1 MRVSQIALAVVA
13 LSTSAAAA
21 PIHHKRWFPDS
32 WWQATAAADSMVDF
46 IKRHPWPG
54 VSRVINL
61 DSLVNKCDT
70 AKASL
75 PAGSEALPPIGAGLS
90 LYHVALGRGTQNY
103 TCPAGNAT
111 APPAAVGAVA
121 FLFNATCMAATNNQ
135 MLSLLTPTAVNLP
148 NQDNGALY
156 PDLSGHHYFIDKT
169 TAYFNLKLDT
179 SDYGQGAFKK
189 IAATPAPADAMKGP
203 GNQGNGAVPWLKLV
217 QKDPNDT
224 SFKVAEVYRVNTA
237 GGNPPATCAGM
248 PEFFEVQYSADY
260 YMYGK

>member
-1 MRVSQIALAVVA
+1 MRVSQITLAVVA

-21 PIHHKRWFPDS
+21 PIEKRWFPAS

-54 VSRVINL
+54 VNRIINL
-61 DSLVNKCDT
+61 NSLVNTCDVSQV
-70 AKASL
+70 SL
-75 PAGSEALPPIGAGLS
+75 PAGSEALPPITAGLS

-111 APPAAVGAVA
+111 AAPAAVGALA
-121 FLFNATCMAATNNQ
+121 NLFNTTCMAATNSA
-135 MLSLLTPTAVNLP
+135 MLDLLTPTALNLP
-148 NQDNGALY
+148 NQPNSNLY

-169 TAYFNLKLDT
+169 TAYFNLKLDDT
-179 SDYGQGAFKK
+179 NYGQGAFKK
-189 IAATPAPADAMKGP
+189 IAAVPAPADAMKGP
-203 GNQGNGAVPWLKLV
+203 GNQGPGAVPWLKLT

-224 SFKVAEVYRVNTA
+224 SFKVVEVYRVNTA

-260 YMYGK
+260 YMYGH